1 MCSFFCYKGST
12 YVGLN
17 NRTVAV
23 IDSNYQLHMSF
34 ITCSSP
40 VFSITVYKDMIYL
53 LIREDFFEVNVYD
66 SSCTNVRQW
75 MHSPFHDYA
84 NGYSGDMM
92 TVVSDQVVIADPAYK
107 RIAIYSL
114 IGQIL
119 RHVPCS
125 QLAHSCIDICAVDDS
140 SVIVLNHNSAQVF
153 RFNIATGDVLWTTY
167 TYMFRG
173 LQKPRSPRCWSEIYV
188 LVASCDSKTVVILDI
203 RTGESFK

>member
-1 MCSFFCYKGST
+1 MCSFSCYKGST

-23 IDSNYQLHMSF
+23 IDSNYHLHMSF

-75 MHSPFHDYA
+75 MHSPFHD
-84 NGYSGDMM
+84 NSNCYSGDMM

-107 RIAIYSL
+107 RIVIYSL
-114 IGQIL
+114 TGQIL

-125 QLAHSCIDICAVDDS
+125 QLALSCIDICAVDDS
-140 SVIVLNHNSAQVF
+140 SVIVLNHKSAQVF
-153 RFNIATGDVLWTTY
+153 RFNIATGDILW

-173 LQKPRSPRCWSEIYV
+173 LHKPHSAICWGEIYV
-188 LVASCDSKTVVILDI
+188 LVVVRDSDTMMILDI
-203 RTGESFK
+203 RTGESFRQY